1 VVVSIRNSTGPESQG
16 VSDERK
22 AALVGQ
28 ILRGE
33 LTPGEACQSEGLSEL
48 ELKRWV
54 LAYTRAARRAVD
66 DQVAA
71 ALAAHGL
78 EVDERPATEFT
89 GNLAEM
95 GLAELIQT
103 IQYGKKDAQIRIEHA
118 GEQSQLWCVDGDV
131 VDAVSA
137 QLTGSA
143 AVYRI
148 LTLEQGRVHADFS
161 PVQRPRTI
169 HASTQALLLEAAKRS
184 DECQQIRS
192 RLGDTLNVYVP
203 SASAPPATEIEP
215 DQAIVL
221 GAFDGYRS
229 IDEVVHDSEFPD
241 LETLGMIAR
250 LLEQE
255 WLVIKPFRVRKP
267 LEKPEPALVLGV
279 SSIMPLVTSL
289 VSRLSALRDPPPRLW
304 ASAAAGVAVVAGAFV
319 IGFYSAQVGDT
330 TGDSAASVPAPACG
344 ANLVLLSGGLCLD
357 RVEVTAG
364 EYQACVRSGSCEPV
378 QREFPPAAS
387 TTATGV
393 ALAPTAG
400 AAEAGS
406 APGQVPAPDAP
417 TSPNT
422 MNAGLSVAGD
432 TPAATPEPEPASPVT
447 PAVPGA
453 PPAVAG
459 ELAAPPPAAAAPAT
473 AALGPRV
480 DPTAHCNAGLP
491 GREGYA
497 INCVTYQQARRY
509 CEWRGG
515 RLPTR
520 FEWELAAADPAPS
533 GAENLS
539 GGLTEWTFEPTAGS
553 TDATL
558 ERAVVLGGGLDTG
571 TGTAGGLRRLY
582 MNANA
587 QGRSVGFRCVI
598 RADATP
604 RGVLAS
610 PRDPAH

>member
-1 VVVSIRNSTGPESQG
+1 MTQRRSLSVVVSIRNSMGPESQG

-33 LTPGEACQSEGLSEL
+33 LTPREACENEGLSEL

-78 EVDERPATEFT
+78 EVDERPATEFS
-89 GNLAEM
+89 GNLTDM

-103 IQYGKKDAQIRIEHA
+103 VQYGRKDAQIRIEHD
-118 GEQSQLWCVDGDV
+118 GEQSQLWCIDGDV
-131 VDAVSA
+131 VDAESA

-148 LTLEQGRVHADFS
+148 LSIDQGSLHADFA

-203 SASAPPATEIEP
+203 SASAPPVSEIEP

-229 IDEVVHDSEFPD
+229 IEQVVHDSEFPD
-241 LETLGMIAR
+241 LETLGMIAQ

-267 LEKPEPALVLGV
+267 TEKREPVALAISV
-279 SSIMPLVTSL
+279 SSIMPLAASL
-289 VSRLSALRDPPPRLW
+289 VSRLSLRDPSPRLW
-304 ASAAAGVAVVAGAFV
+304 ASAAAGVAVVAGAFT
-319 IGFYSAQVGDT
+319 IGFYSAQVGDS
-330 TGDSAASVPAPACG
+330 TGDSLASMPAPVCG
-344 ANLVLLSGGLCLD
+344 ANLVALSNGQCLD

-364 EYQACVRSGSCEPV
+364 DYQACVRSGACEPV
-378 QREFPPAAS
+378 QREFAAAASATAMGTELVPAAGG
-387 TTATGV
+387 TE
-393 ALAPTAG
+393 P
-400 AAEAGS
+400 GS
-406 APGQVPAPDAP
+406 ASAPA
-417 TSPNT
+417 
-422 MNAGLSVAGD
+422 
-432 TPAATPEPEPASPVT
+432 
-447 PAVPGA
+447 PGA
-453 PPAVAG
+453 P
-459 ELAAPPPAAAAPAT
+459 APVPGTPAPAPGAPGST
-473 AALGPRV
+473 AAMDPRL
-480 DPTAHCNAGLP
+480 DPTSHCNAGLP
-491 GREGYA
+491 GREDYS

-520 FEWELAAADPAPS
+520 SEWELAANDPALA
-533 GAENLS
+533 GVENLI
-539 GGLTEWTFEPTAGS
+539 GGLSEWTFEPRAGGT
-553 TDATL
+553 TDATGG
-558 ERAVVLGGGLDTG
+558 RVVVLGGGLDTG
-571 TGTAGGLRRLY
+571 AGTAGGLRRLY

-598 RADATP
+598 RAEAP
-604 RGVLAS
+604 PGAALAS
-610 PRDPAH
+610 RRDPPH

>member
-1 VVVSIRNSTGPESQG
+1 
-16 VSDERK
+16 
-22 AALVGQ
+22 
-28 ILRGE
+28 
-33 LTPGEACQSEGLSEL
+33 
-48 ELKRWV
+48 
-54 LAYTRAARRAVD
+54 
-66 DQVAA
+66 
-71 ALAAHGL
+71 
-78 EVDERPATEFT
+78 
-89 GNLAEM
+89 
-95 GLAELIQT
+95 
-103 IQYGKKDAQIRIEHA
+103 
-118 GEQSQLWCVDGDV
+118 V

-137 QLTGSA
+137 HLTGSA

-304 ASAAAGVAVVAGAFV
+304 ASAAAGVAVVAGAFA
-319 IGFYSAQVGDT
+319 IGFYSAQAGDT
-330 TGDSAASVPAPACG
+330 TGDSVASVPAPACG
-344 ANLVLLSGGLCLD
+344 ANLVPLSGGQCLD
-357 RVEVTAG
+357 RAEVTAG
-364 EYQACVRSGSCEPV
+364 DYQACVRSGACEPV
-378 QREFPPAAS
+378 QREFPGAAS
-387 TTATGV
+387 TTGMMTAT
-393 ALAPTAG
+393 TDG
-400 AAEAGS
+400 ATEAGS
-406 APGQVPAPDAP
+406 APGQAPVPGAP
-417 TSPNT
+417 TPPNT
-422 MNAGLSVAGD
+422 MNAALSVPSG
-432 TPAATPEPEPASPVT
+432 TPGATPEPEPASRVVPAAPGSAPV
-447 PAVPGA
+447 VMGQ
-453 PPAVAG
+453 
-459 ELAAPPPAAAAPAT
+459 LAAPPRQGPASPAT
-473 AALGPRV
+473 PPVLGPRV

-491 GREGYA
+491 GRERYS

-520 FEWELAAADPAPS
+520 FEWELAAANPALP
-533 GAENLS
+533 GAQDLV
-539 GGLTEWTFEPTAGS
+539 GGLSEWTFEPTAGT
-553 TDATL
+553 TDATR
-558 ERAVVLGGGLDTG
+558 ERVVVLGGGLERG
-571 TGTAGGLRRLY
+571 AGTAGGLRRLY

-587 QGRSVGFRCVI
+587 QGRSVGFRCVV
-598 RADATP
+598 RADAAP
-604 RGVLAS
+604 GVALAS
-610 PRDPAH
+610 RRDPAH